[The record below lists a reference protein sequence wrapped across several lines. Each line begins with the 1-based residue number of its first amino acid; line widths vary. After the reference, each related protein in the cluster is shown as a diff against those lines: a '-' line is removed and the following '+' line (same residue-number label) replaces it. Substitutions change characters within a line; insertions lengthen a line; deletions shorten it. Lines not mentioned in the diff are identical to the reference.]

1 MKTSAAPR
9 IAIIGAGMAG
19 ASCAHLL
26 ASAGWAVQVFDKSR
40 GVGGRMSTRR
50 LDWMDASGATHP
62 ASFDHGAPCFSA
74 HSADFAGFVAQAA
87 GDGLLTRWT
96 PRMAPSSYLPLGTPD
111 LWLPTP
117 DMPALCRSLL
127 AGVPLRTGC
136 AIDALRRDENGW
148 RVESGST
155 TVDQGFAAV
164 VVAIPPAQAAA
175 LLQDHQAAWAQ
186 QAQTQKMLP
195 GWALMAVTDEATTPS
210 ADAQAWDLAW
220 PSSGP
225 LAWVIRD
232 DAKPGRKQQ
241 PGLAHWVAHATVD
254 WSQTHL
260 EAPAAEV
267 EAALKQALAQQLG
280 RQPHWHYSTV
290 HRWRYA
296 SVPRASNASTPSSHR
311 WDAASGLGACG
322 DALGGAGVEGA
333 WASARAL
340 AAAINASGKSLQ
352 PHDRPAHA

>member
-1 MKTSAAPR
+1 MRTNSAPR

-19 ASCAHLL
+19 ASCAQLL

-50 LDWMDASGATHP
+50 LDWTDASGSAHP

-74 HSADFAGFVAQAA
+74 HSADFASFVAQAA
-87 GDGLLTRWT
+87 GDGLLTRWS
-96 PRMAPSSYLPLGTPD
+96 PRMAPSSYLPLGSPD
-111 LWLPTP
+111 LWTPTP

-127 AGVPLRTGC
+127 AGLPVRTGC
-136 AIDALRRDENGW
+136 AIEALRRDESGW
-148 RVESGST
+148 RLESGGT

-186 QAQTQKMLP
+186 QAQAQKMLP
-195 GWALMAVTDEATTPS
+195 GWALMAVTDEIAS
-210 ADAQAWDLAW
+210 AEAPAWDLAW

-232 DAKPGRKQQ
+232 DAKPGRKPQ
-241 PGLAHWVAHATVD
+241 PGLTHWVAHATVD

-296 SVPRASNASTPSSHR
+296 SVPRAAASSISTTTHR
-311 WDAASGLGACG
+311 WDAAIGLGACG

-340 AAAINASGKSLQ
+340 AAAINASSKTPLS
-352 PHDRPAHA
+352 HDRPAHA